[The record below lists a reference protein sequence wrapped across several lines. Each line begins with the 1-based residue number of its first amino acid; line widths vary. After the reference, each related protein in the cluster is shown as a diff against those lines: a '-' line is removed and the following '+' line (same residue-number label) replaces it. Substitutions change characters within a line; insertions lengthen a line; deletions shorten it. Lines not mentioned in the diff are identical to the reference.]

1 MISESVRKVLSF
13 LCFKDT
19 VASHMVLSDQHL
31 FYTVSYEAL
40 GGSVSQWVST
50 INRTIYKH

>member
-1 MISESVRKVLSF
+1 
-13 LCFKDT
+13 
-19 VASHMVLSDQHL
+19 MVLSDQHL